1 MPKRWYDTDPTL
13 SLAVSMLKNADD
25 EKQNSV
31 CEVTQNKIKEMGIKT
46 GDKFTVFKIFDKRWY
61 DEKENL
67 YNLLETIRCCDEDE
81 KREIAIFIIDYLCN
95 LVRA

>member
-13 SLAVSMLKNADD
+13 SLAISMLKNADD

-31 CEVTQNKIKEMGIKT
+31 CEVTQNKIKELGINS
-46 GDKFTVFKIFDKRWY
+46 DEKFVIFKIFDKRWY

-67 YNLLETIRCCDEDE
+67 YNLLETIRCCSEED
-81 KREIAIFIIDYLCN
+81 KRTIAIFIIDYLCN